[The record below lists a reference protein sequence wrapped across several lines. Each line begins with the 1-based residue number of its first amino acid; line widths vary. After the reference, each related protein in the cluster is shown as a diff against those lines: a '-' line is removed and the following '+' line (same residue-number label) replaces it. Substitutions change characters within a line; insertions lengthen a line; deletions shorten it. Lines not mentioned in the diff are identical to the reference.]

1 MKKLEGCKWACILL
15 MNAAVMVI
23 AAQAQTFTTLWN
35 FAWADG
41 AYPINSLVQGTDGSL
56 YAPTLMGGA
65 GSTNNCCG
73 TVFRIT
79 PQGALTRLHSFC
91 SHNYCEAGYDP
102 DAALVLGNDGNF
114 YGGTIYGG
122 ANRAGTVFKISPTG
136 TLTVVHTFD
145 GTDGSSLAGMIQTND
160 GTFYGTTSYGG
171 TGFGPG
177 TVFKMTPDGTLTTL
191 YDFGADGYSPGPMVQ
206 GSDGNFYGATANGG
220 NSGVGTIFK
229 VTTAG
234 TLTTLHNFDVTDGY
248 SPFGQLIQAT
258 DGNLYGTTLW
268 GGANC
273 SRQGGCGTIFKIT
286 PSGNLTTLYSFCAQP
301 HCTDGTVPY
310 AGLIQAT
317 DGNFYGATAFFGA
330 YGYGTIFRMMPD
342 GKITTLHS
350 FDSTDGSTPESGLI
364 QATNGVLYGTT
375 RYGGTAGAS
384 GAGTVFSLDVGL
396 RPFVSFVRAS
406 GNVGQTVPILGQGFT
421 GTTGVSFNGTPAS
434 FTVVSDT
441 FLKAT
446 VPAGATTG
454 FVTATTPSGTLTSNV
469 IFRVAQ

>member
-1 MKKLEGCKWACILL
+1 MRKLDGCKRACILL
-15 MNAAVMVI
+15 MSAAMMVI

-35 FAWADG
+35 FDWADG
-41 AYPINSLVQGTDGSL
+41 ADPINSLVQGTDGSL
-56 YAPTLMGGA
+56 YAPTIMGGA

-79 PQGALTRLHSFC
+79 PQGALARLHSFC

-102 DAALVLGNDGNF
+102 SATLVLGSDGNF
-114 YGGTIYGG
+114 YGGTFYGG
-122 ANRAGTVFKISPTG
+122 ANRAGTIFEISPTG
-136 TLTVVHTFD
+136 TLTIVHTFD
-145 GTDGSSLAGMIQTND
+145 VTDGSTLAGLIQTND

-171 TGFGPG
+171 TGSAPG

-191 YDFGADGYSPGPMVQ
+191 YDFGADGFFPGPMVQ
-206 GSDGNFYGATANGG
+206 GSDGNFYGTTAAGG
-220 NSGVGTIFK
+220 NGTGTIFK

-234 TLTTLHNFDVTDGY
+234 TFTTLHNFDVADGS
-248 SPFGQLIQAT
+248 SPSGQLIQAT
-258 DGNLYGTTLW
+258 DGNLYGTTPG

-273 SRQGGCGTIFKIT
+273 SRDGGCGTIFKIT

-301 HCTDGTVPY
+301 HCTDGTEPY

-317 DGNFYGATAFFGA
+317 DGNFYGVTTLFGA
-330 YGYGTIFRMMPD
+330 YGYGTIFRMTPE
-342 GKITTLHS
+342 GKIRTLHS
-350 FDSTDGSTPESGLI
+350 FDLTDGSTPDGGLV

-396 RPFVSFVRAS
+396 HAFVSFVRAS
-406 GNVGQTVPILGQGFT
+406 GSVGQTVPILGQGFT

-454 FVTATTPSGTLTSNV
+454 FVTATTPGGTLTSNV
-469 IFRVAQ
+469 IFRVTQ

>member
-1 MKKLEGCKWACILL
+1 MRKLEGCKRSCILL
-15 MNAAVMVI
+15 MSAALMVI

-35 FAWADG
+35 FDWADG
-41 AYPINSLVQGTDGSL
+41 AEPITLLVQGTDGSL
-56 YAPTLMGGA
+56 YAPTILGGA

-91 SHNYCEAGYDP
+91 SHHYCKAGNDP
-102 DAALVLGNDGNF
+102 YAALVLGSDGNF

-122 ANRAGTVFKISPTG
+122 ANLAGTVFKISPTG

-145 GTDGSSLAGMIQTND
+145 GTDGSSLAGLIQTSD

-171 TGFGPG
+171 TGTGPG

-206 GSDGNFYGATANGG
+206 GSDGNFYGVTAYGG
-220 NSGVGTIFK
+220 SYGVGTIFK

-234 TLTTLHNFDVTDGY
+234 ALTTLHNFNVSDGS
-248 SPFGQLIQAT
+248 SPSGQLIQAI
-258 DGNLYGTTLW
+258 DGNLYGTTPG

-273 SRQGGCGTIFKIT
+273 TRQGGCGTIFKIS
-286 PSGNLTTLYSFCAQP
+286 PSGTLTTLYSFCAQP
-301 HCTDGTVPY
+301 HCTDGTEPY

-317 DGNFYGATAFFGA
+317 DGNFYGTTILFGA
-330 YGYGTIFRMMPD
+330 YGYGTIFRMTPG

-350 FDSTDGSTPESGLI
+350 FDSTDGSTPYGGLV
-364 QATNGVLYGTT
+364 QATNGILYGTT
-375 RYGGTAGAS
+375 RYGGTAVS
-384 GAGTVFSLDVGL
+384 GNGTVFSLDVGL

-406 GNVGQTVPILGQGFT
+406 GNVGQTVPILGQGFR